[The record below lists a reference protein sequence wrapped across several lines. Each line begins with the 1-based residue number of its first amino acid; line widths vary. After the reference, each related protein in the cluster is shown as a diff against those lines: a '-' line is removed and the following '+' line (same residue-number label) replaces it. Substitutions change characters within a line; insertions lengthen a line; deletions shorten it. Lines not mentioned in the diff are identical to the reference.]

1 MGKANHLARGDS
13 PFTSL
18 RVVGEV
24 AICATA
30 GFSALSMCIILMGYG
45 YESVCDSVGSDNAR
59 VTIWV

>member
-1 MGKANHLARGDS
+1 MGSPIILAGGDS
-13 PFTSL
+13 SFTSL

-30 GFSALSMCIILMGYG
+30 GFSALSRCVILMGYG
-45 YESVCDSVGSDNAR
+45 YESVCDSVGSDNAG